1 MANIVSKDY
10 LMDALDLEGVYVW
23 IMWNEEEQSWEK
35 VAVIIVSHP
44 VLAAVIEAGLDVE
57 DGKFALMV
65 VAIGLSM
72 IYKIPKWFDK
82 NGNVRDFW
90 RRSRLIRLTDHPEKV
105 GWKVNYFLSEY
116 GYKVPD
122 DSIPVFII

>member
-23 IMWNEEEQSWEK
+23 IMWNEKEQSWEK

-44 VLAAVIEAGLDVE
+44 VLAAVIDAGLE
-57 DGKFALMV
+57 FEEEKFSLMV

-82 NGNVRDFW
+82 KGNVRDFW
-90 RRSRLIRLTDHPEKV
+90 RRSRLIKLTDHPEKV
-105 GWKVNYFLSEY
+105 EWKVSNFLSKY

-122 DSIPVFII
+122 GSIPVFII

>member
-44 VLAAVIEAGLDVE
+44 VLAAVIDAGLE
-57 DGKFALMV
+57 FEEEKFSLMV
-65 VAIGLSM
+65 VSIGLAM

-82 NGNVRDFW
+82 KGNVRDFW
-90 RRSRLIRLTDHPEKV
+90 RRSRLIKLTDHPEKV
-105 GWKVNYFLSEY
+105 KWKVSDFLAKY
-116 GYKVPD
+116 GYKVPEGG
-122 DSIPVFII
+122 IPVFII

>member
-44 VLAAVIEAGLDVE
+44 VLAAVIDAGLEYGVE
-57 DGKFALMV
+57 EFALMV

-82 NGNVRDFW
+82 KGNVRDFW
-90 RRSRLIRLTDHPEKV
+90 QRSRLIKLSDNPEKV
-105 GWKVNYFLSEY
+105 KWKVSNFLAKY
-116 GYKVPD
+116 GYEVPEGH
-122 DSIPVFII
+122 IPVFII